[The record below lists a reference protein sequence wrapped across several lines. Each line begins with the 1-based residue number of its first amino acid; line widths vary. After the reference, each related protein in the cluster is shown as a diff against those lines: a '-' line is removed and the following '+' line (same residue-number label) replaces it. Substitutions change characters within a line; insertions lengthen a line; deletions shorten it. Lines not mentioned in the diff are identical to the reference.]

1 MCTLREQITVVEISG
16 LIGYIRRMALQIKS
30 FLDEQRSAIE
40 RAHKEGAESFGTCA
54 ALTAMMDEV
63 LRQAFTELPDG
74 AAGQISVLALGGYG
88 RGELF
93 PHSDVDVMVLCD
105 AGAQKS
111 SVGEI
116 ATAFLHLLW
125 DAGLDVGHSVR
136 TVDEALALRG
146 NTLDAWTSLLESRF
160 ICGSAPLAQQFF
172 ASMKQQIGGRP
183 DLWLIDGIFADAQSR
198 LTRFGSSVKLL
209 EPNVKKSAGGLRD
222 IHAAFWL
229 HRGVDPAYF
238 TPLDGSPATK
248 VFLDQLHDRSVL
260 PDDTYEGA
268 VDALRFLFRVRQ
280 EMHFLRGGAHDTLEY
295 ALQLKVA
302 EGMGYKGK
310 TDLRSVEVFMHDY
323 YLHARSVHSLYERL
337 GQKFR
342 EYLDHG
348 REGHAS
354 GRSLGNGFILRND
367 ALALDAGVQ
376 MLDDPRRIFEAFA
389 LSAEQEVPLDFSL
402 RAVIERS
409 SGCIGPE
416 MPGREE
422 CTAAFRRILNSHSVA
437 RVLHDMND
445 LNVLGRFIPEFGEL
459 VAFFQH
465 NVYHYFT
472 ADEHTLIA
480 IANAEKLREEEGF
493 LHEVFRNLRRKD
505 LLYMA
510 VLLHDIAKPRGV
522 ADHEITG
529 VGMSQVILRR
539 LGMEDLFPEVGFL
552 VRNHLVMEQIAFR
565 RNIHDPETLKE
576 FAARFEK
583 PHYLDYLYLLTYAD
597 LSAVN
602 PGVWTEWKATMLQ
615 ELYQRTAE
623 VLVRDLHGE
632 QVDLFHRDRREKVQ
646 ERLMRVLAA
655 DLPPSDVESHLHAM
669 QNDSY
674 FSLFSEEEIREHI
687 VRGARREAV
696 SAMCVNTGGF
706 TEVTVVARDAPY
718 ALSKFCAVLSANDAN
733 ILDANIFTRD
743 DGIIIDRFRVADAG
757 SRRELGST
765 VCRKIADDLKLV
777 MEGTLDVGHLFREHH
792 RRWKRRP
799 GQPANPSVRTDV
811 QFEDNPR
818 FTIIEVYAPDSV
830 GFLYRITGTI
840 SRLGLNINFAK
851 IATRVDGIVDSFYVL
866 DRDGAP
872 VTDPHRREEIRE
884 KILRTIR
891 ELSGQAL
898 AS

>member
-1 MCTLREQITVVEISG
+1 
-16 LIGYIRRMALQIKS
+16 MALEIKS
-30 FLDEQRSAIE
+30 FLDEQRRAIE
-40 RAHKEGAESFGTCA
+40 LAHRQGADSFVTCA
-54 ALTAMMDEV
+54 ALTAMMDEA
-63 LRQAFTELPDG
+63 LHRAFGELPDG
-74 AAGQISVLALGGYG
+74 AAAQISVFALGGYG

-105 AGAQKS
+105 AGVQKG

-136 TVDEALALRG
+136 TADEALALRG
-146 NTLDAWTSLLESRF
+146 NTLDSWTSLLESRF
-160 ICGSAPLAQQFF
+160 ICGSTPLAQQFF
-172 ASMKQQIGGRP
+172 ESMKRLIGAEP
-183 DLWLIDGIFADAQSR
+183 SMWLIEGIFADARSR
-198 LTRFGSSVKLL
+198 LARFGSSVKLL

-222 IHAAFWL
+222 IHASFWL
-229 HRGVDPAYF
+229 HRGVDPSYF
-238 TPLDGSPATK
+238 VPLDAARPATK
-248 VFLDQLHDRSVL
+248 GFLDLLHERSVL
-260 PDDTYEGA
+260 PDDAYENA
-268 VDALRFLFRVRQ
+268 VSALRFLFRVRH

-302 EGMGYKGK
+302 EGLGYMGK
-310 TDLRSVEVFMHDY
+310 TELRSVEVFMHDY
-323 YLHARSVHSLYERL
+323 YLHARTVHSLYERL
-337 GQKFR
+337 GQRFR
-342 EYLDHG
+342 EYLEHG
-348 REGHAS
+348 NGGGARGKS
-354 GRSLGNGFILRND
+354 IGDGFILRSD
-367 ALALDAGVQ
+367 TLAMDPGVT

-389 LSAEQEVPLDFSL
+389 ISAEQEVALDFGL
-402 RAVIERS
+402 RTVIERS
-409 SGCIGPE
+409 SSSI
-416 MPGREE
+416 MPDMPATAE
-422 CTAAFRRILNSHSVA
+422 CNVAFRRILNSHNVA
-437 RVLHDMND
+437 RTLHDMND
-445 LNVLGRFIPEFGEL
+445 LNVLGRFIPEFGDL

-480 IANAEKLREEEGF
+480 IANAEKLREEQGI

-510 VLLHDIAKPRGV
+510 ILLHDIAKPRGV

-529 VGMSQVILRR
+529 VEISRVILER
-539 LGMEDLFPEVGFL
+539 LGMGDLFPEVGFL

-623 VLVRDLHGE
+623 VLARDLHGE
-632 QVDLFHRDRREKVQ
+632 QVDRFHHARREEVQ
-646 ERLMRVLAA
+646 NRLTRSLAA
-655 DLPPSDVESHLHAM
+655 DLPPADVERHLRGM

-674 FSLFSEEEIREHI
+674 FSLFTEEEIREHI
-687 VRGARREAV
+687 VRSARGEIV
-696 SAMCVNTGGF
+696 SALCVDTGGF
-706 TEVTVVARDAPY
+706 TEVTVVARDAPF

-733 ILDANIFTRD
+733 IFDANIFTRD

-757 SRRELGST
+757 TRRELNST
-765 VCRKIADDLKLV
+765 VCRKIAEDLKSV
-777 MEGTLDVGHLFREHH
+777 MEGTLDIDHLFREHH

-799 GQPANPSVRTDV
+799 RQPANPSIRMDV
-811 QFEDNPR
+811 QFEDNPH
-818 FTIIEVYAPDSV
+818 FTIIDVYAPDSV
-830 GFLYRITGTI
+830 GFLYRITESI
-840 SRLGLNINFAK
+840 SRLGLNIYFAK
-851 IATRVDGIVDSFYVL
+851 IATRVDGIIDSFYVL
-866 DRDGAP
+866 DRGGVP
-872 VTDPHRREEIRE
+872 VTDSRRREEVRE
-884 KILRTIR
+884 KLLTTIR
-891 ELSGQAL
+891 ELAGQAL

>member
-1 MCTLREQITVVEISG
+1 MVLH
-16 LIGYIRRMALQIKS
+16 IKS
-30 FLDEQRSAIE
+30 FLDEKRNTIE
-40 RAHKEGAESFGTCA
+40 EAHRQGADSFATCA

-63 LRQAFTELPDG
+63 VRQAFGALPNG
-74 AAGQISVLALGGYG
+74 AAGQIAVLALGGYG
-88 RGELF
+88 RAELF
-93 PHSDVDVMVLCD
+93 PHSDVDLMVLCD
-105 AGAQKS
+105 TGAQKG

-136 TVDEALALRG
+136 TVDETIALHG

-160 ICGSAPLAQQFF
+160 ICGSTPLAHQLFE
-172 ASMKQQIGGRP
+172 SMKRLTSAEP
-183 DLWLIDGIFADAQSR
+183 DIWLIEGIFADAQSR
-198 LTRFGSSVKLL
+198 LARFGSSVKLL

-238 TPLDGSPATK
+238 IPLDAAQPATK
-248 VFLDQLHDRSVL
+248 TFLEMLHTGGVL
-260 PDDTYEGA
+260 PDDTYESA
-268 VDALRFLFRVRQ
+268 VSALRFLFRVRH
-280 EMHFLRGGAHDTLEY
+280 EMHFLRSGAHDTLEY

-302 EGMGYKGK
+302 EGLGYRGK
-310 TDLRSVEVFMHDY
+310 TELRSVEVFMHDY
-323 YLHARSVHSLYERL
+323 YLHARTVHSLYLRL
-337 GQKFR
+337 GQQFR
-342 EYLDHG
+342 EYLEHG
-348 REGHAS
+348 TEEGS
-354 GRSLGNGFILRND
+354 RGRNLGGGFILRND
-367 ALALDAGVQ
+367 RLSIDAGVR

-389 LSAEQEVPLDFSL
+389 ISAEQEVPLDFGL

-409 SGCIGPE
+409 SGCIVPD
-416 MPGREE
+416 MPGAVE
-422 CTAAFRRILNSHSVA
+422 CTLAFRRILKSHSVA
-437 RVLHDMND
+437 RTLRDMND

-480 IANAEKLREEEGF
+480 VASAEKLREEQGF

-510 VLLHDIAKPRGV
+510 ILLHDIAKPLGV
-522 ADHEITG
+522 AEHEITG
-529 VGMSQVILRR
+529 VEVSRVILQR

-565 RNIHDPETLKE
+565 RNINDPETLKE

-602 PGVWTEWKATMLQ
+602 PGVWTEWKATMLE

-623 VLVRDLHGE
+623 LLARNLHGE
-632 QVDLFHRDRREKVQ
+632 QVDRFHHARREEVQ
-646 ERLMRVLAA
+646 EQLARALMA
-655 DLPPSDVESHLHAM
+655 DLPAAEVERHLRGM

-674 FSLFSEEEIREHI
+674 FSLFTEKEIREHI
-687 VRGARREAV
+687 VRSARGEQV
-696 SAMCVNTGGF
+696 SAMCVDTSGS
-706 TEVTVVARDAPY
+706 TEVTVIARDAPF

-733 ILDANIFTRD
+733 IFDANIFTRD

-757 SRRELGST
+757 TRRELGSA
-765 VCRKIADDLKLV
+765 VARKIGEDLKLV
-777 MEGTLDVGHLFREHH
+777 MGGTLDVDHLFHEHH

-799 GQPANPSVRTDV
+799 RQPANPSVRTDV

-818 FTIIEVYAPDSV
+818 FTIIDVYAPDSV
-830 GFLYRITGTI
+830 GFLYRITETI
-840 SRLGLNINFAK
+840 SHLGLNIYFAK
-851 IATRVDGIVDSFYVL
+851 IATRVDGIIDSFYVL
-866 DRDGAP
+866 DRGGLL
-872 VTDPHRREEIRE
+872 VTDPGRRQEIRE
-884 KILRTIR
+884 NILTTIG
-891 ELSGQAL
+891 ELAGQAL